1 MLNDIGS
8 RVLLSEEEIDQMTDE
23 DGNLWILGLED
34 PVAFNTQEEDQE
46 RFITYASDPSL
57 SSPRRFDDRVT

>member
-34 PVAFNTQEEDQE
+34 PVAFNTQEEE
-46 RFITYASDPSL
+46 TKSGSL
-57 SSPRRFDDRVT
+57 RMLQILPYHRLDDLMAG